1 MSTAHQTSHSAE
13 INRAQINQANSQHST
28 GPRSAEGKQRSS
40 RNALRH
46 GLTAQ
51 TVVVLQ
57 GEDPAAYQLHLKSYG
72 DEYTPKG
79 ATESDLVRSLADL
92 SWRLNRVAA
101 LETNLIDEAESAE
114 SLSKALANLSMH
126 SQRLSRQFERT
137 TAQLRDLQ
145 TTRRAQQQAE
155 LDKLLDILEMHEYS
169 GKPFDPTPHGFVFSD
184 TEIQAGF
191 QARTLYKLAHQA
203 HPYRYSSAK

>member
-13 INRAQINQANSQHST
+13 INRAQINQANAQHST
-28 GPRSAEGKQRSS
+28 GPKSAEGKRRSS
-40 RNALRH
+40 LNALRH
-46 GLTAQ
+46 GLTSQ
-51 TVVVLQ
+51 LVVMPAENLQ
-57 GEDPAAYQLHLKSYG
+57 AYQRHVASFA
-72 DEYTPKG
+72 DEYHPQG
-79 ATESDLVRSLADL
+79 ATEAHLVRSLADL

-137 TAQLRDLQ
+137 AAQLRDLQ
-145 TTRRAQQQAE
+145 TTRRAQEQAE

-184 TEIQAGF
+184 PEIQAGF

-203 HPYRYSSAK
+203 HPYRYSSAR

>member
-1 MSTAHQTSHSAE
+1 MSTPSRAE
-13 INRAQINQANSQHST
+13 INVANSQHST
-28 GPRSAEGKQRSS
+28 GPRSPEGKQRSS

-46 GLTAQ
+46 GLSAQ
-51 TVVVLQ
+51 TSVLPT
-57 GEDPAAYQLHLKSYG
+57 ENPDAYQLHVKSYTA
-72 DEYTPKG
+72 EYTPKG

-101 LETNLIDEAESAE
+101 LENNLIEEAESAE

-126 SQRLSRQFERT
+126 SARLARQFERT

-145 TTRRAQQQAE
+145 TTRRAQEQAD
-155 LDKLLDILEMHEYS
+155 LDQLLDILEMHEYS
-169 GKPFDPTPHGFVFSD
+169 GKPFDPTPHGFVFSGQ
-184 TEIQAGF
+184 EIQAGF
-191 QARTLYKLAHQA
+191 QARTLHRLALQA

>member
-1 MSTAHQTSHSAE
+1 MSTPSRAE
-13 INRAQINQANSQHST
+13 INVANSQHST

-51 TVVVLQ
+51 TIVLPT
-57 GEDPAAYQLHLKSYG
+57 EDPAAYQLHVKSYAA
-72 DEYTPKG
+72 EYTPKG

-126 SQRLSRQFERT
+126 SQRLSRQSERT
-137 TAQLRDLQ
+137 AAQLRDLQ
-145 TTRRAQQQAE
+145 TTRRAQEQAE

-169 GKPFDPTPHGFVFSD
+169 GKPFDPAPHGFVFSD
-184 TEIQAGF
+184 QEIQAGF

-203 HPYRYSSAK
+203 HPYRYSSAR

>member
-1 MSTAHQTSHSAE
+1 MSTPSRAE
-13 INRAQINQANSQHST
+13 INLANSQHST

-51 TVVVLQ
+51 TGVMPVVLP
-57 GEDPAAYQLHLKSYG
+57 GEDPDAYQLHLKSYTG
-72 DEYTPKG
+72 EYTPKG

-145 TTRRAQQQAE
+145 TARCAQEQAE

-184 TEIQAGF
+184 SEIQAGF

>member
-1 MSTAHQTSHSAE
+1 MSTPSRAE
-13 INRAQINQANSQHST
+13 INLANSQHST

-51 TVVVLQ
+51 TVVLPT
-57 GEDPAAYQLHLKSYG
+57 EDPDAYQLHLKSYTG
-72 DEYTPKG
+72 EYNPKG

-101 LETNLIDEAESAE
+101 LETNLLDEAESAE

-137 TAQLRDLQ
+137 AAQLRDLQ
-145 TTRRAQQQAE
+145 TTRRAQEQAE

-169 GKPFDPTPHGFVFSD
+169 GEPFDPTPHGFVFSD
-184 TEIQAGF
+184 SEIQTGF